1 MDGEGARRLE
11 KAVMPELGSLT
22 TEVNPP
28 EGKRFWLEESMLPS
42 GRLGQ
47 IKPTFKIGEVAK
59 TFFARSPDWLR
70 GLGTQQEREG
80 GVFELDGEPLEFKRT
95 DSGARIYTL
104 VDVERLAHA
113 LLEHR
118 KIDVQQFVSAINIMR
133 WMAYAY
139 RVLKPED
146 MKPTPPPPEPEAEQL
161 PIPQV
166 DEEIV
171 AAQERTE
178 EAKTKAESQEGYCDA
193 CASGEHGDCETA
205 VEIATRA
212 WKGQT
217 VLQVG
222 NACRCYTRD
231 PKAHQ

>member
-1 MDGEGARRLE
+1 MDSEGARRLE
-11 KAVMPELGSLT
+11 KAVMPDIGTQT
-22 TEVNPP
+22 TDVNPP
-28 EGKRFWLEESMLPS
+28 GGKRFWLEDSMLPS

-47 IKPTFKIGEVAK
+47 IKPLFKIGEVAK
-59 TFFARSPDWLR
+59 IFFARSPDWLR

-80 GVFELDGEPLEFKRT
+80 GVFELDGAPLEFKRT
-95 DSGARIYTL
+95 GSGARIYTL

-113 LLEHR
+113 LLEHG

-133 WMAYAY
+133 WMAYCY
-139 RVLKPED
+139 RILRSQD
-146 MKPTPPPPEPEAEQL
+146 MVQARPLEPVAEQL
-161 PIPQV
+161 AIPHV
-166 DEEIV
+166 DEEI
-171 AAQERTE
+171 AAAEQRSAE
-178 EAKTKAESQEGYCDA
+178 EQPDTADYCPA
-193 CASGEHGDCETA
+193 CAGGEHGDCETA

-222 NACRCYTRD
+222 GACRCYQRD